1 MSRSGL
7 KIALAASL
15 VVNVFT
21 IGAIGGL
28 VYIGAQIGAARVAAR
43 QNPLVRAADDLTPAN
58 QAAFK
63 QTLRQT
69 MALERPTMGDSRL
82 ARRRTMDLFEAT
94 AFDPAATK
102 AAMAQA
108 RADDLQVRAR
118 LEEAVVDFAA
128 RLTPAERHALA
139 DGFRRRA
146 IARWVANHPAAKPG
160 ATSGFE
166 K

>member
-28 VYIGAQIGAARVAAR
+28 VYIGAQIGAARAAAR
-43 QNPLVRAADDLTPAN
+43 QNPLVRAADDLTPTN
-58 QAAFK
+58 EAAFK
-63 QTLRQT
+63 LALRQT
-69 MALERPTMGDSRL
+69 MTVERPAIADSRL
-82 ARRRTMDLFEAT
+82 ARRRAMDLFEAPS
-94 AFDPAATK
+94 FDPAATK

-118 LEEAVVDFAA
+118 LEEGVVDFAA
-128 RLTPAERHALA
+128 RLPTTERRALA

-146 IARWVANHPAAKPG
+146 IARWVANHPSAKPG

-166 K
+166 R